1 MSIKPERSEQRE
13 EWHKAKIF
21 SVAHLLATL
30 AAISGGIG
38 FVYVFGQEFGVM
50 KSDVARNKVEIR
62 YLQESQTER
71 ENQLNAHLSSM
82 RVEQKQDLQ
91 RIEDKVDRLIDRELR
106 K

>member
-1 MSIKPERSEQRE
+1 MSIKPERSEHRE

-21 SVAHLLATL
+21 SIAHLMATL

-38 FVYVFGQEFGVM
+38 FAYFFGQEFGVV
-50 KSDVARNKVEIR
+50 KNEVARNKVEIR
-62 YLQESQTER
+62 DIQVGQQVR
-71 ENQLNAHLSSM
+71 DQQLAEKLTSM

-91 RIEDKVDRLIDRELR
+91 RIEDKIDKLIDRELR